1 MRAIGTPNGDVA
13 TEQLLVGDGD
23 GNAVEAGIQIVAHLN
38 GCGIVGMPMNGVL
51 AGTDM
56 MELGGGA
63 VWVGGCGGAGVWV
76 RVRVRE

>member
-1 MRAIGTPNGDVA
+1 
-13 TEQLLVGDGD
+13 
-23 GNAVEAGIQIVAHLN
+23 
-38 GCGIVGMPMNGVL
+38 MNGVL